1 MVDSQVKETHVSWVF
16 FVADRVYKVKKP
28 VAFPFL
34 DWTTLEAREEA
45 CRSEVRLNRRLS
57 PDVYLGVG
65 HFSAPDGGREPV
77 VVMRRLPADWSLSA
91 LIRRGEPS
99 LPGRMEDLAAVL
111 AAFHATAERGPAVE
125 RDCAHEAVSDL
136 WRRNLAELGGI
147 PGCPV
152 PPTLLSE
159 AADLAD
165 GWLRG
170 RQPLFES
177 RIADGRAVDGHG
189 DLLCDDTFFTP
200 DGVRVLDC
208 LEFDPAL
215 RHGDTVADLA
225 ALAMDIEH
233 LGRPDLA
240 GDLIRSYQAASGD
253 RWPRSLTDYWIAYR
267 ALVRAKVGCYR
278 CSAAAGP
285 EGRAIRDDVGR
296 LVGLAVRHLRSARI
310 RVVLVGGLPGTG
322 KTTLAH
328 RLGEHT
334 GWPVLS
340 SDALRRAT
348 AGVRPGVRNGSAYGQ
363 GIYAR
368 ACIDANYR
376 ALIGSAAE
384 RVGHGYPVILDAS
397 WSRSAWRRAAGSMAR
412 EHSAELL
419 ALECV
424 APVDVARS
432 RILTRQAA
440 GDDLSEATPDVA
452 VEMAG
457 SYDPWPEAVRVD
469 TLRPPAE
476 SLATALSALD

>member
-1 MVDSQVKETHVSWVF
+1 MADSQVKETHVSWVF

-34 DWTTLEAREEA
+34 DWTTVEAREEA

-65 HFSAPDGGREPV
+65 HFSSPGGGREPV

-111 AAFHATAERGPAVE
+111 ATFHVAAGRGPAVD
-125 RDCAHEAVSDL
+125 RDCTHEAVWDL
-136 WRRNLAELGGI
+136 WRRNLAELEGI

-152 PPTLLSE
+152 PAAGLSE
-159 AADLAD
+159 AGDLA
-165 GWLRG
+165 GRWLRG
-170 RQPLFES
+170 RKPLFD
-177 RIADGRAVDGHG
+177 RRLADGRAVDGHG

-208 LEFDPAL
+208 LEFDSAL
-215 RHGDTVADLA
+215 RHGDTAADLA

-253 RWPRSLTDYWIAYR
+253 RWPRSLSDFWIAHR
-267 ALVRAKVGCYR
+267 ALVRAKVGCYQ
-278 CSAAAGP
+278 CSGAAGP
-285 EGRAIRDDVGR
+285 EARAIRDDVDR
-296 LVGLAVRHLRSARI
+296 LVDLAVHHLRSSRI

-322 KTTLAH
+322 KTTLAR
-328 RLGEHT
+328 RLAEQT

-348 AGVRPGVRNGSAYGQ
+348 AGVGPGVQTGSAFGQ
-363 GIYAR
+363 GIYVT
-368 ACIDANYR
+368 ACIDANYG

-384 RVGHGYPVILDAS
+384 RIRHGYSVILDAS
-397 WSRSAWRRAAGSMAR
+397 WSRSTWRRAVGSMAR
-412 EHSAELL
+412 EHSAEVV

-424 APVDVARS
+424 APLDVARG
-432 RILTRQAA
+432 RILSRQAA
-440 GDDLSEATPDVA
+440 GGDLSDATAEVA
-452 VEMAG
+452 AAMAA
-457 SYDPWPEAVRVD
+457 SYDPWPEAVKVD
-469 TLRPPAE
+469 TVRPQAD

>member
-1 MVDSQVKETHVSWVF
+1 MADSRVKETHVSWVF

-28 VAFPFL
+28 VVFPFL
-34 DWTTLEAREEA
+34 DWTTPEAREEA

-65 HFSAPDGGREPV
+65 HFTAPDGGREPV
-77 VVMRRLPADWSLSA
+77 VVMRRLPADCSLSA
-91 LIRRGEPS
+91 LIRRGDPS
-99 LPGRMEDLAAVL
+99 LPGRMEELAAIL
-111 AAFHATAERGPAVE
+111 AAFHAQAERGPAVD
-125 RDCAHEAVSDL
+125 RDCTPEAVSDL
-136 WRRNLAELGGI
+136 WRRNLVELEGN
-147 PGCPV
+147 PGCRL
-152 PPTLLSE
+152 PPAVLSE
-159 AADLAD
+159 VAELAD

-170 RQPLFES
+170 REPLLES
-177 RIADGRAVDGHG
+177 RVADGRAVDGHG
-189 DLLCDDTFFTP
+189 DLLCDDTFFPP

-233 LGRPDLA
+233 LGRPELA
-240 GDLIRSYQAASGD
+240 GELIRSYQAASGD
-253 RWPRSLTDYWIAYR
+253 RWPPSLTDFWISYR

-278 CSAAAGP
+278 CSTAAGR
-285 EGRAIRDDVGR
+285 EARAIRDDVGR
-296 LVGLAVRHLRSARI
+296 LVGLAVQHLRSARI

-322 KTTLAH
+322 KTTLAR

-348 AGVRPGVRNGSAYGQ
+348 AGPGPGVRTGSGYGQ

-368 ACIDANYR
+368 PCIDANYQ
-376 ALIGSAAE
+376 ALIRSAAE
-384 RVGHGYPVILDAS
+384 RVRHGYPVILDAS
-397 WSRSAWRRAAGSMAR
+397 WSRSAWRGAAGSMAR
-412 EHSAELL
+412 ERSAQLV

-424 APVDVARS
+424 APVDVARG
-432 RILTRQAA
+432 RILARKAA
-440 GDDLSEATPDVA
+440 GDNLSDATPEVA

-457 SYDPWPEAVRVD
+457 SYDPWPEAVKVD
-469 TLRPPAE
+469 TSCPQAD
-476 SLATALSALD
+476 SLDRALSALD